1 MNWWEEPGA
10 PQPPAEYE
18 ASSVAPREAWRLLWS
33 LARAHRLALLLAAGL
48 SLAAAALALVQPLL
62 VQRIIDAT
70 LRDERT
76 LQLVLLLTAVFLL
89 EAAVSGVQS
98 FVLERTGE
106 GVVLNVRTR
115 LIRKLLRLPI
125 PELDRRPTG
134 DLLSRAGT
142 DTTMLRAMVTSGAVD
157 ATGGVVGLVGS
168 LVLMAL
174 IDWVLLLI
182 VFGTIV
188 AGGILVVG
196 VLAGI
201 RTWTERAQARVG
213 SLTTGLERVL
223 GAMRTVRASR
233 AEDREIADL
242 GEHARSAYFAGVRVA
257 KLEALASPAMT
268 LAAQGSFVLVLG
280 LGGARVAS
288 GAMTI
293 GELVAFLL
301 YLTFLVLPVII
312 VLQSVTSLQK
322 GIAALSRIEEVLQ
335 LPDEDD
341 EPGRLPDEGAAR
353 PRRPDE
359 AAVVATAAVL
369 ELRDVH
375 FTHAD
380 ADSPVLNGMS
390 IEVSERGRVA
400 LVGLSGA
407 GKTTLLGLVERF
419 YEPDSGEI
427 RLAGRDLRDISRG
440 ECRSQIGYVQQEAPV
455 LRGTLRSNLT
465 YAAPEADPAELDRL
479 LELTNLTEL
488 VACLPDGL
496 DTEVGDKGE
505 LLSGGERQRI
515 AIVRALLA
523 RPRVLLLDEPTAHL
537 DAENE
542 LALIR
547 TLEHAAGDC
556 ALLIVAHR
564 LSTVRLADR
573 IYVLQDGRA
582 VAAGTHAELLKD
594 SPAYRRLAQGQLAG
608 QPSNGADIRV
618 AGALRP

>member
-10 PQPPAEYE
+10 ARPPAELE
-18 ASSVAPREAWRLLWS
+18 PSSVPPREAWRLLWS
-33 LARAHRLALLLAAGL
+33 LARSHRLALVIAAVL
-48 SLAAAALALVQPLL
+48 SVVAAALALVQPLL
-62 VQRIIDAT
+62 VERIIDAT
-70 LRDERT
+70 LRDERA
-76 LQLVLLLTAVFLL
+76 LQLVLVLTAVFLL
-89 EAAVSGVQS
+89 EAAVSGFQS

-142 DTTMLRAMVTSGAVD
+142 DTTLLRAMVTSGAVD
-157 ATGGVVGLVGS
+157 AAGGLVGLVGS

-174 IDWVLLLI
+174 LDWVLLLV
-182 VFGTIV
+182 VFATV
-188 AGGILVVG
+188 AGGGALVIG

-233 AEDREIADL
+233 AEDREIAEL
-242 GEHARSAYFAGVRVA
+242 GEHARSAYAAGVRVA

-322 GIAALSRIEEVLQ
+322 GIAALSRLEEVLQ
-335 LPDEDD
+335 LPDE
-341 EPGRLPDEGAAR
+341 EQGPERPTEAPGP
-353 PRRPDE
+353 PRSP
-359 AAVVATAAVL
+359 APVI

-380 ADSPVLNGMS
+380 TDAPVLRGMS
-390 IEVSERGRVA
+390 IEVAERARVA

-427 RLAGRDLRDISRG
+427 RLAGRDLRTISRAD
-440 ECRSQIGYVQQEAPV
+440 CRSQIGYVQQEAPV
-455 LRGTLRSNLT
+455 LRGTLRSNLL
-465 YAAPEADPAELDRL
+465 YAAPQADPAELDRL
-479 LELTNLTEL
+479 LKLTNLTEL
-488 VACLPDGL
+488 VARMPDGL
-496 DTEVGDKGE
+496 ETEVGDRGD

-542 LALIR
+542 AALIR
-547 TLEHAAGDC
+547 TLEHAAGEC

-573 IYVLQDGRA
+573 IYVLQEGRA
-582 VAAGTHAELLKD
+582 VAAGTHAELLD
-594 SPAYRRLAQGQLAG
+594 TSPAYRRLAQSQLG
-608 QPSNGADIRV
+608 RELRGADIRE
-618 AGALRP
+618 ASASPR

>member
-1 MNWWEEPGA
+1 MNRWEEEEPGGPRPRA
-10 PQPPAEYE
+10 AYGG
-18 ASSVAPREAWRLLWS
+18 SSVPPREAWRLLWS
-33 LARAHRLALLLAAGL
+33 LVRTHRLALLVAAGL
-48 SLAAAALALVQPLL
+48 SLIAAATSLVQPLL

-89 EAAVSGVQS
+89 EAAVSGVQG

-157 ATGGVVGLVGS
+157 ATGGIVGLVGS

-188 AGGILVVG
+188 AGGILVIG

-233 AEDREIADL
+233 AEDREVAELD
-242 GEHARSAYFAGVRVA
+242 EHARSAYLAGVRVA
-257 KLEALASPAMT
+257 KLEALAAPAMT

-288 GAMTI
+288 GALTI

-312 VLQSVTSLQK
+312 VLQAVTSLQK

-335 LPDEDD
+335 LPEEDD
-341 EPGRLPDEGAAR
+341 APGRLAD
-353 PRRPDE
+353 D
-359 AAVVATAAVL
+359 AVAGATATVL

-375 FTHAD
+375 FTYAGAD
-380 ADSPVLNGMS
+380 TPVLRGIS
-390 IEVSERGRVA
+390 IRVPARGRVA

-427 RLAGRDLRDISRG
+427 RLGGRDLRDMSRAM
-440 ECRSQIGYVQQEAPV
+440 CRGLIGYVQQEAPV
-455 LRGTLRSNLT
+455 LRGTLRTNLT

-488 VACLPDGL
+488 VTRLPDGL

-573 IYVLQDGRA
+573 IYVLQAGRV
-582 VAAGTHAELLKD
+582 VAAGTHAELLDD
-594 SPAYRRLAQGQLAG
+594 SPAYRRLAQSQLAG
-608 QPSNGADIRV
+608 PPSDGADV
-618 AGALRP
+618 HPAGARRP